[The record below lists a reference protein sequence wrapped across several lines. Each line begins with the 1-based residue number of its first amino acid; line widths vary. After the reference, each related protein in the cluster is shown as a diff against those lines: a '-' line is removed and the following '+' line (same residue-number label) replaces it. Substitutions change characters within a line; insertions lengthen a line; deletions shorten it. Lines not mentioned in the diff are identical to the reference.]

1 MNFFR
6 SLNLTPTNYEPET
19 IEKDMRAFMNVIK
32 NDDVEG
38 INFNGVKA
46 LNNSDVAT
54 AINMIA
60 TDIAGLKITTV
71 DGSDDDLLELLNI
84 KPNKYM
90 TGYALKYSSISNMIL
105 CGNAYV
111 EIIRNELGRAIRLEF
126 LSNDNVKVKIA
137 KDENYITRIFYEVK
151 RNKGD
156 DYREV
161 SSEDMMHFK
170 TLSIDGI
177 VGRSPLK
184 SLNIDL
190 NIDNYSKKLLDNF
203 FKNGTHTGGILTA
216 KGESL
221 SKEEKDIVRAEW
233 QKQNAG
239 LGKSSQ
245 VIVLDEDF
253 EYKKLEVD
261 TEIIKLVNSNNN
273 SKIAVAQVLGIPL
286 HKMGLSTSNMDL
298 AQLNQDYLISTL
310 KQYLDIILSELHK
323 LDSNKTIKFDFNV
336 DEYKNLD
343 PKVLNETVKT
353 QHELGLISVD
363 EGREKLGYKPL
374 NNDVGD
380 KHITN
385 LNFVNSKIVDEYQMN
400 KSNLKGGENNDN
412 RA

>member
-6 SLNLTPTNYEPET
+6 SLNLAPTNYEPET

-156 DYREV
+156 NYREV

-343 PKVLNETVKT
+343 PKILNETVKT